1 MINYL
6 YDSLT
11 SFRTVF
17 SRDKTRLIFVMIVL
31 GFIGS
36 TEMVGVSS
44 FCRFWLL
51 EIPGYHT
58 LNHFFRSSA
67 RPLNELLNHWFF
79 FVSSSGLCMTSQ
91 GRVVTPGDHTVLSR
105 DGRKM
110 PGVVTLHQDGD
121 TQSKPGYF
129 RGQCRG
135 ALAAVIG
142 VAPHMF
148 ALPLML
154 QMHQGYQ
161 HLGKENNDK
170 APTMGERM
178 VDMALSFA
186 LKTNQPSLLVPDAF
200 FSTKTVFNR
209 AKTIYSLTLQR
220 PPVEIIV
227 RAKKNYVAYFQA
239 DPKDYKG
246 SGCYAKY
253 GEKVHLMEIFDHQ
266 SCFAPVEARIYNK
279 VETIKLYHPDL
290 LRQPLRTTLRFV
302 FAETSHGRIVLMCS
316 NLSQDPLAA
325 IELYCIRV
333 RIEIMFDMLKNVIH
347 AFQCHFRSEGMPK
360 HSRKPRK
367 NSELIVP
374 KNQKLQAVQRCRD
387 ATAGFVNIGAITLGL
402 HQLIATLF
410 SAEIWHQYEG
420 FLKTRSR
427 EIPSERTT
435 KNVLAGLLVRDF
447 LNVAPSAI
455 MRKIRSTILK
465 GKIEDKI
472 FRDSNVWARKAA

>member
-1 MINYL
+1 
-6 YDSLT
+6 
-11 SFRTVF
+11 
-17 SRDKTRLIFVMIVL
+17 
-31 GFIGS
+31 
-36 TEMVGVSS
+36 
-44 FCRFWLL
+44 
-51 EIPGYHT
+51 
-58 LNHFFRSSA
+58 
-67 RPLNELLNHWFF
+67 
-79 FVSSSGLCMTSQ
+79 
-91 GRVVTPGDHTVLSR
+91 
-105 DGRKM
+105 
-110 PGVVTLHQDGD
+110 
-121 TQSKPGYF
+121 
-129 RGQCRG
+129 
-135 ALAAVIG
+135 
-142 VAPHMF
+142 
-148 ALPLML
+148 
-154 QMHQGYQ
+154 
-161 HLGKENNDK
+161 
-170 APTMGERM
+170 
-178 VDMALSFA
+178 
-186 LKTNQPSLLVPDAF
+186 
-200 FSTKTVFNR
+200 
-209 AKTIYSLTLQR
+209 LTLQR
-220 PPVEIIV
+220 PLVEIIV

-266 SCFAPVEARIYNK
+266 SCFATVEARIYNNI
-279 VETIKLYHPDL
+279 ETIKLYHLDL
-290 LRQPLRTTLRFV
+290 LWQPLRTTLRFV

-333 RIEIMFDMLKNVIH
+333 RIETMFDMLKNVIH
-347 AFQCHFRSEGMPK
+347 AFQCHFWSKGMPK

-374 KNQKLQAVQRCRD
+374 KPQKLQAIQRCWD
-387 ATAGFVNIGAITLGL
+387 ATEGFVNIGAITLGL
-402 HQLIATLF
+402 LQLIATRF
-410 SAEIWHQYEG
+410 STEIWHQYEG